1 MRPRIDPARLA
12 AIAPTELRPGE
23 DAVARFVAEV
33 EAVAGTAEVVA
44 RGDAVDAAERAVLAH
59 RPLRVVL
66 TADLDARREALAGR
80 LETVGVEVVH
90 YEQADRATVAEAD
103 VAVTGCVAAVAATGS
118 IVTGG
123 AAGRGGALI
132 APVHVCLVERRRLFD
147 GLLDVLRALP
157 AIGVGSAL
165 SFQSGPSR
173 TADIEKT
180 LILGMHG
187 PKAVHVVVV
196 EGDAD
201 S

>member
-1 MRPRIDPARLA
+1 MTRPRIDGARLA

-23 DAVARFVAEV
+23 DPVARFVAEV
-33 EAVAGTAEVVA
+33 EAVAGTAEVVT
-44 RGDAVDAAERAVLAH
+44 RGEAAEALERAVLAAQ
-59 RPLRVVL
+59 PLRVVL
-66 TADLDARREALAGR
+66 AADLDGRRDDLEERLTAHGIDVLRYEDGVSDREALA
-80 LETVGVEVVH
+80 
-90 YEQADRATVAEAD
+90 AAD
-103 VAVTGCVAAVAATGS
+103 VAVTGCLAAVAATGS

-132 APVHVCLVERRRLFD
+132 APVHVCVVERRRLFD

-165 SFQSGPSR
+165 SLQSGPSR

-196 EGDAD
+196 DEA
-201 S
+201 

>member
-66 TADLDARREALAGR
+66 AADLDARREALAGR